1 MLRKSLATRR
11 FWCFAALL
19 AAASCPLAAQD
30 TSATVFLVRHAERSG
45 PGLKDPVTEAG
56 QVRAA
61 LLARMFGEAGIS
73 KVVASEYLRTQET
86 AAPLAKRIGVATT
99 TVKAGDLK
107 ALAQTF
113 AALPAGSAAVAV
125 RHSGEIE
132 NLLDH
137 LGSPQK
143 IAKIE
148 ETEYDRLLIL
158 TFQNGKLLALRTL
171 RYGAPHTTK

>member
-1 MLRKSLATRR
+1 MHRKSLATRG
-11 FWCFAALL
+11 FWCLAALAL
-19 AAASCPLAAQD
+19 PLLAQD
-30 TSATVFLVRHAERSG
+30 VPATVFLVRHAERSG
-45 PGLKDPVTEAG
+45 PALQDPITEAG
-56 QVRAA
+56 HVRAE

-99 TVKAGDLK
+99 IVKAGDLK
-107 ALAQTF
+107 ALTQTF
-113 AALPAGSAAVAV
+113 AAIPAGSAAVAV

-137 LGSPQK
+137 LGSAQK

-148 ETEYDRLLIL
+148 ETEYDRMLIL
-158 TFQNGKLLALRTL
+158 TLQNGKLLALRTL